1 MKKLDLNFN
10 RQIRPDWLFML
21 SLGLVFF
28 IVILYNVSV
37 LLGLSAFAYVG
48 LLGTFITVTILYG
61 LLPDTFSRIL
71 YLVGLTLL
79 IEYPETGKVH

>member
-79 IEYPETGKVH
+79 IEYPVTGKVH